1 MMLHDMIWPSKI
13 QSNLR
18 LFSIAKSSMVYYS
31 NYCTYIYTYVLSL
44 LSASDTCFLYGGWLV
59 SFIIFYLDIQ
69 YRYIMI
75 YLSWPNI
82 FHIRS
87 RQYWPLRA
95 CPDEKWSQGSKS
107 RQTFPHRFWL
117 LSEVQGLGF
126 RSESP
131 IKTLGRFGE
140 FSARNHQHWH
150 NHT

>member
-1 MMLHDMIWPSKI
+1 
-13 QSNLR
+13 
-18 LFSIAKSSMVYYS
+18 MVYYS
-31 NYCTYIYTYVLSL
+31 NYCTYVYLYIYVYMFFLSCQQVTPVFYMAWK
-44 LSASDTCFLYGGWLV
+44 SISPSFGWLV
-59 SFIIFYLDIQ
+59 SFIISYLDIQ

-107 RQTFPHRFWL
+107 RQTFPQWLWL

-131 IKTLGRFGE
+131 IKILGGFGE
-140 FSARNHQHWH
+140 FSARNHQH
-150 NHT
+150 